1 MPRHQFQLHSLRLV
15 HLAFALCVL
24 AAMLGCNR
32 SLSRQ
37 REYMWV
43 SAPQV
48 NLRDRVV
55 SLYTKTGIVHNT
67 DRVEVLE
74 KQRRFARVR
83 TASGAEGWMELR
95 YLISAQVYAEFQA
108 LAGEAGRLP
117 SQGQAATRAS
127 VNMHL
132 TPARDGEVFYQLKDG
147 DKVDVLKRAVSEK
160 TPTGAQK
167 PTGTSRVPV
176 NTASAE
182 PQLTPAAERSQNP
195 NVPAAIQNTPPPP
208 VMEDWWLVRDA
219 AGHGGWVLGRLLD
232 LDVPLEVA
240 QYAEGQRIVAC
251 FPLNQVQDG
260 DKKVT
265 QYLTL
270 VTEPH
275 DGAPYDFDQV
285 RVFTWN
291 VKHHRY
297 ETGYRERKLFGVLP
311 VQVSTQD
318 FGKDGVLPVFTIR
331 AQNEAESGESVERT
345 YRLIGPVV
353 RRVLPE
359 GETQAQ
365 SVSTKARASAVPQA
379 RSVAAHHKRKGRHR
393 R

>member
-1 MPRHQFQLHSLRLV
+1 MPRHQLQTHSLRLA
-15 HLAFALCVL
+15 HLGLALCLL

-32 SLSRQ
+32 SLARQ

-55 SLYTKTGIVHNT
+55 SLYTKTGVVHNAE
-67 DRVEVLE
+67 RVEVLE
-74 KQRRFARVR
+74 KQKRFARVR
-83 TASGAEGWMELR
+83 TATGAEGWVELR
-95 YLISAQVYAEFQA
+95 YLISAQVYAQFQA
-108 LAGEAGRLP
+108 LAAEAAKLP

-132 TPARDGEVFYQLKDG
+132 TPARDGEVLYQLKDG

-160 TPTGAQK
+160 TPAGAQR

-182 PQLTPAAERSQNP
+182 PQLTPAAERSQAP
-195 NVPAAIQNTPPPP
+195 GVSAVMQTTPAPI
-208 VMEDWWLVRDA
+208 MEDWWLVRDS

-240 QYAEGQRIVAC
+240 QYAEGQRIVGC

-297 ETGYRERKLFGVLP
+297 ETGYRERKLFGLLP
-311 VQVSTQD
+311 VQTGTQD
-318 FGKDGVLPVFTIR
+318 FGKEGVLPVFTIR
-331 AQNEAESGESVERT
+331 AQDQSGESSERT

-359 GETQAQ
+359 GATEGQ
-365 SVSTKARASAVPQA
+365 
-379 RSVAAHHKRKGRHR
+379 SVAAQPPPGAAAHPRAVAAHRARKRYRRH
-393 R
+393 